1 MKPSNDLSTSLMP
14 AEFAGLALYHR
25 HQFFCSFI
33 IFFVSILMDLYDE
46 DSRDSF
52 PPATQQELTPPSPP
66 ASSTSSEGGPGP
78 GPLKRANLCTECRI
92 NMGSQNPRQLCGK
105 TVCLSTPLSQSST
118 YAQPATSPR
127 EASVELVSSDVDTF
141 LKKLPILIFGDGS
154 SMDVVLAPGP
164 EDGSHV
170 LSRPGR
176 QNMTLCGITDP
187 SGRPAINLKSGG
199 WSFLFRSE
207 YLPKVN
213 PDHARVAVQDALR
226 QIIEPW
232 AGPIPSIETVSGNS

>member
-1 MKPSNDLSTSLMP
+1 
-14 AEFAGLALYHR
+14 
-25 HQFFCSFI
+25 
-33 IFFVSILMDLYDE
+33 
-46 DSRDSF
+46 
-52 PPATQQELTPPSPP
+52 
-66 ASSTSSEGGPGP
+66 
-78 GPLKRANLCTECRI
+78 
-92 NMGSQNPRQLCGK
+92 MGSQNPRQLCGK

-141 LKKLPILIFGDGS
+141 LRKLPILIFGDGS
-154 SMDVVLAPGP
+154 RMDVVLAPGP

-176 QNMTLCGITDP
+176 QNMILCGITDP

-213 PDHARVAVQDALR
+213 PDRARVAVQDALR

-232 AGPIPSIETVSGNS
+232 AGPISSIETVSGNS